1 MTFLSGL
8 KKRKTIDEQSLIKGG
23 PKLITS
29 KISPKGKAATAYASK
44 LDWPVFPLH
53 TPNGK
58 FCSCHNP
65 NCQSVGKHPRTKNGL
80 KAASTN
86 LDVINGWWNRW
97 LDANIAIATGE
108 ESGFVALDVD
118 PRHGGVHSL
127 SLLINQYG
135 PLPKTIE
142 AITGGG
148 GRHILFK
155 NPGHVKN
162 RTNILPG
169 LDVRGEGGYIAVAPS
184 IHASGR
190 RYEWELSS
198 RPLEVPLSVMPE
210 WLLQM
215 IVEPV
220 LDKFAK
226 KPDNYWVKMIQG
238 VGEGERNMSAASLA
252 GYLLRHG
259 IAAPIVYELML
270 LWNER
275 NNPPE
280 SIEVIKTTFHSILK
294 RELKRL
300 KGRQGE

>member
-1 MTFLSGL
+1 MI
-8 KKRKTIDEQSLIKGG
+8 KCNISL
-23 PKLITS
+23 
-29 KISPKGKAATAYASK
+29 KGKVAMAYADK
-44 LDWPVFPLH
+44 LNWAVFPLH
-53 TPNGK
+53 TPNGHH
-58 FCSCHNP
+58 CSCHNL
-65 NCQSVGKHPRTKNGL
+65 NCQSAGKHPRTKNGL
-80 KAASTN
+80 KEASTN
-86 LDVINGWWNRW
+86 LDLINEWWKKWPN
-97 LDANIAIATGE
+97 ANIAVVTGK

-118 PRHGGVHSL
+118 PRHGGEESL

-135 PLPKTIE
+135 TLPETIE

-155 NPGHVKN
+155 NPGNMRN

-169 LDVRGEGGYIAVAPS
+169 LDIRGEGGYIVVAPS
-184 IHASGR
+184 LHACGK

-198 RPLEVPLSVMPE
+198 RPLEVPLSDMPK

-215 IVEPV
+215 ISEPV
-220 LDKFAK
+220 KDNPARKSE
-226 KPDNYWVKMIQG
+226 NYWAKIIQG
-238 VGEGERNMSAASLA
+238 VHEGERNMSAASLA

-280 SIEVIKTTFHSILK
+280 SVEVIEATFHSILK
-294 RELKRL
+294 RDLKRL
-300 KGRQGE
+300 KGGKERES

>member
-1 MTFLSGL
+1 M
-8 KKRKTIDEQSLIKGG
+8 
-23 PKLITS
+23 ITCN
-29 KISPKGKAATAYASK
+29 ISPKGRAAIAYASK
-44 LDWPVFPLH
+44 LNWAVFPLH
-53 TPNGK
+53 TLNGSH
-58 FCSCHNP
+58 CSCRNP
-65 NCQSVGKHPRTKNGL
+65 NCQSAGKHPRTKNGL

-86 LDVINGWWNRW
+86 LDIINGWWKKWPN
-97 LDANIAIATGE
+97 ANIAIATGK

-118 PRHGGVHSL
+118 PRHGGEDSL
-127 SLLINQYG
+127 GLLVNQYG
-135 PLPKTIE
+135 TLPETIE

-155 NPGHVKN
+155 NPGNVRN

-169 LDVRGEGGYIAVAPS
+169 LDIRGERGYIVVAPS
-184 IHASGR
+184 IHACGK

-198 RPLEVPLSVMPE
+198 RPLEVPLSNMPE
-210 WLLQM
+210 WLVQM
-215 IVEPV
+215 IIEPV
-220 LDKFAK
+220 QDNSAK
-226 KPDNYWVKMIQG
+226 KPDNYWIKIIQG
-238 VGEGERNMSAASLA
+238 VGEGERNISAASLA

-280 SIEVIKTTFHSILK
+280 SIEVIKSIFHSILK

-300 KGRQGE
+300 KGGKERES